1 MPSLALISK
10 VSAVMSILAFSRL
23 LGSPVEDIIS
33 WLQTK
38 KLLAASKNCPAC
50 QAAMVLSPRSDRSDR
65 SDGHRY
71 VNLLFLVMP

>member
-1 MPSLALISK
+1 MMISFMWSHDLFGG
-10 VSAVMSILAFSRL
+10 VLEGFSGMSILAFSRL

-38 KLLAASKNCPAC
+38 KLLAASKVCPAC
-50 QAAMVLSPRSDRSDR
+50 QAAMVLSLRSDR

-71 VNLLFLVMP
+71 VNLY

>member
-1 MPSLALISK
+1 VPSLALISK

-50 QAAMVLSPRSDRSDR
+50 QAAMVLSPRSDRSD
-65 SDGHRY
+65 GHRY
-71 VNLLFLVMP
+71 VNLLFLVVP